1 MTAETQANDP
11 QVEEQRYAREIETL
25 AANDSPDPA
34 DQAAPPRS
42 GSDGAAPERA
52 TPERGEGAEGDAAPL
67 RRVTPADEQRNRLAD
82 RFKQRR
88 AAAGGQLDF
97 HGDHRDPTQVYGQL
111 AVPPEPAATPPLSDA
126 AHGREPGVPEWED
139 GAQTPAFARAGSE
152 DQPDPSSVP
161 PSSDKLYR
169 AKVNGV
175 DVLLTED
182 QVLAE
187 AQKSLAASDLLAQS
201 KVVYRGAKREASGA
215 PNQGDDPAS
224 GGSEPQP
231 DPLPNQE
238 PSIVDLIAE
247 LQSGDPEAAGAKLE
261 QTIESR
267 AQRAA
272 GNAAREAVLRERIER
287 ELATARRVFGTFEAA
302 NADLARDEFA
312 REAIERQVYREY
324 GEDLKAL
331 GIPVN
336 HIPQDPV
343 TRASWHNQLR
353 ATGAPVRDVGTIL
366 TAARDRFVA
375 WRGGGPNGQ
384 PKPQPQAARTA
395 PPRIEVSVNRDDRR
409 AVLPTQPT
417 RASVPPKAA
426 SAAPP
431 QRSRSDVIAGMRKSR
446 GQIVA

>member
-11 QVEEQRYAREIETL
+11 QVEEQRHAREIETL
-25 AANDSPDPA
+25 APNDSPDPA
-34 DQAAPPRS
+34 DQAGLLQP
-42 GSDGAAPERA
+42 GSDGVAPERA
-52 TPERGEGAEGDAAPL
+52 TPERAEGAEGDAAPL

-111 AVPPEPAATPPLSDA
+111 AVPDD
-126 AHGREPGVPEWED
+126 GRRTRED
-139 GAQTPAFARAGSE
+139 GGQTTEDRGQTPAFAGAGSQ

-161 PSSDKLYR
+161 ASSDQLYR

-187 AQKSLAASDLLAQS
+187 AQKSLAASDLLAQA
-201 KVVYRGAKREASGA
+201 KQVYRGVKQGAPSLPAA

-224 GGSEPQP
+224 GGSAPQP

-238 PSIVDLIAE
+238 PSIAELVAE
-247 LQSGDPEAAGAKLE
+247 LQSGDPDAAGAKLE

-267 AQRAA
+267 AQRVA

-287 ELATARRVFGTFEAA
+287 ELATARRVLGTFEAA

-312 REAIERQVYREY
+312 REAVERQVYREY

-331 GIPVN
+331 GIPVD

-395 PPRIEVSVNRDDRR
+395 PPRMEVSVNRDDRR

-431 QRSRSDVIAGMRKSR
+431 QRSRSDVIAGVRKSR

>member
-1 MTAETQANDP
+1 VGWDLFIRDTP
-11 QVEEQRYAREIETL
+11 
-25 AANDSPDPA
+25 
-34 DQAAPPRS
+34 
-42 GSDGAAPERA
+42 
-52 TPERGEGAEGDAAPL
+52 TPEHAEHADGDAAPL

-111 AVPPEPAATPPLSDA
+111 AVPAEPAATPPLSDV

-139 GAQTPAFARAGSE
+139 GAQTPAFAGAGSE

-161 PSSDKLYR
+161 ASSDKLYR

-187 AQKSLAASDLLAQS
+187 AQKSLAASDLLAQA
-201 KVVYRGAKREASGA
+201 KQVYRGVKQGAPSLPVA

-224 GGSEPQP
+224 RSSEPHP

-238 PSIVDLIAE
+238 PSIADLVAE
-247 LQSGDPEAAGAKLE
+247 LQSGDPDAAGAKLE

-287 ELATARRVFGTFEAA
+287 ELATARRVLGTFEAA

-324 GEDLKAL
+324 GQDLKAL

-336 HIPQDPV
+336 QIPQDPV
-343 TRASWHNQLR
+343 TRADWHNQLR